1 MNENY
6 LRGKVIGMYG
16 SMLKFA
22 EVLGW
27 SSRKVYDI
35 VNRNQEPTASD
46 IEAMCDALHVDIPED
61 IRKLFICK

>member
-6 LRGKVIGMYG
+6 LRGKIIGMYG
-16 SMLKFA
+16 TLLKFA

-35 VNRNQEPTASD
+35 VNGNQDPSAKD
-46 IEAMCDALHVDIPED
+46 IDAMCSALGVVIGDEMK
-61 IRKLFICK
+61 KLFFSR